1 MILTFKQKIVI
12 AFSGLCALV
21 LLQSAAGY
29 AFIERAQSFEKR
41 SLTAQ
46 ELLVAYTNIGADK
59 QRLKVWYA
67 ELLLTGK
74 ASVGARDALIDRIN
88 LNIQTVRE
96 RLPIQH
102 ADITRSQVPAPLK
115 DQFLLSTEVLDI
127 LEINFANFRNKVNQS
142 DWEQSNIN
150 KKQVWTEMLNTFD
163 VSGGRD
169 VRVLIAD
176 AIAQQSQI
184 SLKATQDADRA
195 IDLSKSMRLMM
206 LFITVLTAISL
217 AVYFV
222 KHLTQPIS
230 DLMLGTQRIQ
240 SATINATDA
249 VAVPIRS
256 PDEFG
261 TLARSFNAMSQE
273 IFNKRNDE
281 KTKKEEL
288 EQAVALRTA
297 QLLSAN
303 EVLRTAEI
311 RRREFFSDVSHELRT
326 PATAILGEAE
336 IALRGGEKTSEE
348 YCLSLKNIANTTRQL
363 SERINALLMLS
374 RGQLLA
380 TELHFSKQSL
390 LPIVEAALVQS
401 RALAQ
406 DTGVTLQPCQHLMQK
421 SDADSVFILT
431 TDADKLNQLLMV
443 FYDNA
448 IRYTPAG
455 GCIRT
460 CLDVN
465 QNKLQ
470 LRIEDTGVGIAAN
483 EKGELFQRHFRG
495 TQARTMRSDGAGL
508 GLAIA
513 KTLAEALSFK
523 IDIGDSIEG
532 GCCITLEYQG
542 I

>member
-1 MILTFKQKIVI
+1 MIFTFKQKIVI

-29 AFIERAQSFEKR
+29 ALVQRAQSLEKR

-74 ASVGARDALIDRIN
+74 ASDETRDALLDRIN
-88 LNIQTVRE
+88 LNIQTVRK
-96 RLPIQH
+96 RLPLQR
-102 ADITRSQVPAPLK
+102 ADVTFEKVAVSLK
-115 DQFLLSTEVLDI
+115 EQYFLGTEVLNI
-127 LEINFANFRNKVNQS
+127 IEINFANFRNKVNQS
-142 DWEQSNIN
+142 DWAQSDID
-150 KKQVWTEMLNTFD
+150 KKQVWIEMLNTFD
-163 VSGGRD
+163 ISGSRD

-184 SLKATQDADRA
+184 SLQATQDADRA
-195 IDLSKSMRLMM
+195 IDLSKSMRLIM
-206 LFITVLTAISL
+206 LLITVLSAILL
-217 AVYFV
+217 AAYFV

-240 SATINATDA
+240 STMVDMADA
-249 VAVPIRS
+249 VVVPVRS
-256 PDEFG
+256 SDEFG
-261 TLARSFNAMSQE
+261 TLARSFNAMAKE
-273 IFNKRNDE
+273 IFDKRSDE
-281 KTKKEEL
+281 QTKKEEL
-288 EQAVALRTA
+288 EQAVALRTV
-297 QLLSAN
+297 QLVSAN

-311 RRREFFSDVSHELRT
+311 RRREFFSDLSHELRT

-336 IALRGGEKTSEE
+336 IALRGGEKTSDE
-348 YCLSLKNIANTTRQL
+348 YRLSLNNIAVTTRQL
-363 SERINALLMLS
+363 TQRVNSLLMLA
-374 RGQLLA
+374 RGRLLA
-380 TELHFSKQSL
+380 TELHLSKQSF
-390 LPIVEAALVQS
+390 LPIIEAALVQS

-406 DTGVTLQPCQHLMQK
+406 DTGVTLTSYEQHLQE
-421 SDADSVFILT
+421 SDIDNALLID

-460 CLDVN
+460 YLAIDHG
-465 QNKLQ
+465 KL
-470 LRIEDTGVGIAAN
+470 LIRIEDTGIGIATN
-483 EKGELFQRHFRG
+483 EQSELFQRHFRG
-495 TQARTMRSDGAGL
+495 EQARKMRSDGAGL

-513 KTLAEALSFK
+513 KTLAKALNF
-523 IDIGDSIEG
+523 DIAVGTCIEG
-532 GCCITLEYQG
+532 GCCITLKHTG
-542 I
+542 D